1 MENDPLVQNTGNS
14 GEDRN
19 DDNDVYVPTKQDE
32 IETLYR
38 TFVLRRIGGVYPRQL
53 ADYIENHARTRF
65 ASDAYVKDFV
75 AGLRAS
81 FLLTEV
87 LRETSLA
94 IPNNMD
100 LDDVPEEGTWDDL
113 IRQMTTIVTL
123 WSRIDRALLSLARQH
138 LLTTHES
145 PNSADGMGVIKDS
158 VFATP
163 LLDFLEMLNLFP
175 GKKFVQQILDWF
187 ELTEALLDNIHN
199 GIERRAEEKLRKRC
213 REKESRGEDKGKSQ
227 GLGKEE

>member
-1 MENDPLVQNTGNS
+1 MENDPLVQSTSNS
-14 GEDRN
+14 GEDRKE
-19 DDNDVYVPTKQDE
+19 DDDVYEPTKHDE

-87 LRETSLA
+87 LHETSLA
-94 IPNNMD
+94 IPNDMD

-199 GIERRAEEKLRKRC
+199 GIERRAEEKLRKRYG
-213 REKESRGEDKGKSQ
+213 EKESRGENKGRKQ
-227 GLGKEE
+227 RLGKEE